1 MGEIRSQIMEKE
13 KQILTQ
19 YFIHAR
25 NGQLPHTSDSISVK
39 GFEIIRQHHHH
50 RRAHFCIFYH
60 CISTAWLCK
69 TETQRSFFFPPI
81 FFLLL
86 NFSLEGQKCCHT
98 AYSNQ
103 FKQYQI
109 FPKEWKRINQHVK
122 NSLLLPLAQLSQASP
137 NLQLSPVGEDVNE
150 VSLKAAVLRI
160 AT

>member
-1 MGEIRSQIMEKE
+1 MGEMRSQIIEKE

-19 YFIHAR
+19 YFLCAG
-25 NGQLPHTSDSISVK
+25 NGQLPPSQILSLPRGLRSPANITTAEDDTSVFFTTILQLYSYVK
-39 GFEIIRQHHHH
+39 LKHGGL
-50 RRAHFCIFYH
+50 YY
-60 CISTAWLCK
+60 
-69 TETQRSFFFPPI
+69 
-81 FFLLL
+81 FFLL
-86 NFSLEGQKCCHT
+86 NFTLEGQKCCHI

-109 FPKEWKRINQHVK
+109 FPKEQKRINQHVK

-150 VSLKAAVLRI
+150 ISLKTAVLRI